1 MLFALE
7 YLLNNPRN
15 IWTTDQEMVNSD
27 PSLEWFFRPLIIFFS
42 KRVDEETQQSTGV
55 KGQFTW
61 FLDTLDVIQS

>member
-7 YLLNNPRN
+7 YLLDNPRN
-15 IWTTDQEMVNSD
+15 IWTTDQEVVNGD
-27 PSLEWFFRPLIIFFS
+27 PSLEWFLRPLIILFS
-42 KRVDEETQQSTGV
+42 KLVDEETQQSTGV